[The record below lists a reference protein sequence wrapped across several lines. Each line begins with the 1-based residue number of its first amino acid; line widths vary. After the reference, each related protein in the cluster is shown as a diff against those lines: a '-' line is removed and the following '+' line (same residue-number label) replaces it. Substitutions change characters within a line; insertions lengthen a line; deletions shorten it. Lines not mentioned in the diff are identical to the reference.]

1 VSIDSQERTERS
13 GARGGSDGAGVRAAR
28 QAETRRRLVEVAR
41 EMFLA
46 DGYAATS
53 LDKVAERA
61 GFSKGAVYSNF
72 SGKEELCVAV
82 LDSIHAEQVVQ
93 VAEVFN
99 GPGDLDARIDRFSQW
114 AREGIGQ
121 PLWVALESE
130 FGAVARQSTFVASA
144 LRKRQREVREAITAL
159 IEQVTREQG
168 IVLRFPPEQAAT
180 MLLSVG
186 IGLGA
191 LRSIDAEVDPG
202 MFGDVM
208 RALLRGTR
216 H

>member
-1 VSIDSQERTERS
+1 
-13 GARGGSDGAGVRAAR
+13 
-28 QAETRRRLVEVAR
+28 
-41 EMFLA
+41 MFLA

-99 GPGDLDARIDRFSQW
+99 GPGDLDTRIDRFSQW

-130 FGAVARQSTFVASA
+130 FGAVARQSPFVASA